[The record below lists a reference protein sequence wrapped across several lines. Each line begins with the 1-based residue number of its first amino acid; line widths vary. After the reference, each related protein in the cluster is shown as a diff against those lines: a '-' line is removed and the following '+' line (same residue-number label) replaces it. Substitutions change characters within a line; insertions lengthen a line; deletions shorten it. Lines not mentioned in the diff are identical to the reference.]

1 MARSRDERD
10 EKRTGRDGERTA
22 QTNQHNL
29 DGQPYYRQGA
39 DSQQQYYQ
47 QDSNGQQ
54 HYQNSN
60 GQRYYQQGSNGQQYY
75 QQEPNGQQ
83 YYQQGPNG
91 QQYYQ
96 NPNGQQYYQ
105 QGPNGQQYYQQRPNG
120 QQYYQ
125 QNPYGQQRYQQNP
138 RGGQPYGNAY
148 HAEAAATFDKKK
160 KKKKRRKILFVFELL
175 LLLVLAVGLYAAATL
190 SRVQRV
196 QIKDDDI
203 KQKVDAQLPEYTAKA
218 LKGYWNI
225 ALYGVDSRD
234 GQDDGQSDTIM
245 VCSINKDTKDVKLAS
260 IYRDTYLESGDGSYN
275 FRKATDVYGV
285 YGVERSISML
295 NENLDL
301 DISDFV
307 TVNMNVVAEVVNDI
321 GGVDIDV
328 REDEIDYLNGYQN
341 EGSQI
346 TGLEIVPVT
355 YAGMQTLNGLQALSY
370 CRIRYTDA
378 IDSEHE
384 GLDYERTYRQR
395 KVLEQIL
402 AKVKTMDVLT
412 INNIIN
418 DVMAD
423 VATSLST
430 TEILNLAKDIA
441 SYNLTDTTGFPFDKQ
456 TADVDAGDC
465 VIPVN
470 LAQNVKQL
478 HEFLFANE
486 EYEPSDVVQGIS
498 DEIAYRT
505 GIS

>member
-10 EKRTGRDGERTA
+10 ERRAGRDAGRTT
-22 QTNQHNL
+22 QTNHQNL
-29 DGQPYYRQGA
+29 
-39 DSQQQYYQ
+39 
-47 QDSNGQQ
+47 
-54 HYQNSN
+54 
-60 GQRYYQQGSNGQQYY
+60 
-75 QQEPNGQQ
+75 NGQQ
-83 YYQQGPNG
+83 YYQQGPG
-91 QQYYQ
+91 GQQQYYQ
-96 NPNGQQYYQ
+96 QSQSGQQQYYQQGQSGQQQYYQQGPGGQQQYYQQGQNGQQYYQ
-105 QGPNGQQYYQQRPNG
+105 QGQNGQERYQQGPG
-120 QQYYQ
+120 GQQQYYQ

-138 RGGQPYGNAY
+138 RGGQPYGAY
-148 HAEAAATFDKKK
+148 HAETMAASAKKK
-160 KKKKRRKILFVFELL
+160 KKKKRRKILFAFELL

-196 QIKDDDI
+196 KIKDSEI
-203 KQKVDAQLPEYTAKA
+203 QKKVEEQLPEYTAKA

-225 ALYGVDSRD
+225 ALYGVDSREGLD
-234 GQDDGQSDTIM
+234 VGQSDTIM
-245 VCSINKDTKDVKLAS
+245 VCSINKDTKEVKLAS
-260 IYRDTYLESGDGSYN
+260 VYRDTYLETGDGSYN
-275 FRKATDVYGV
+275 FRKATDVYGI

-321 GGVDIDV
+321 GGVDIEV
-328 REDEIDYLNGYQN
+328 REDEINFLNGYQN
-341 EGSQI
+341 EGSEI
-346 TGLEIVPVT
+346 TGLDIVPVT
-355 YAGMQTLNGLQALSY
+355 SAGMQTLNGLQALSY

-418 DVMAD
+418 DVMSD
-423 VATSLST
+423 VSTSLST
-430 TEILNLAKDIA
+430 TEILSLAKDIA
-441 SYNLTDTTGFPFDKQ
+441 SYNLSDTTGFPFDKQ

-478 HEFLFANE
+478 HEFLFSNE

>member
-10 EKRTGRDGERTA
+10 ERRAGRDAGRTT
-22 QTNQHNL
+22 QTNHQNL
-29 DGQPYYRQGA
+29 
-39 DSQQQYYQ
+39 
-47 QDSNGQQ
+47 
-54 HYQNSN
+54 
-60 GQRYYQQGSNGQQYY
+60 
-75 QQEPNGQQ
+75 NGQQ
-83 YYQQGPNG
+83 YYQQGPG
-91 QQYYQ
+91 GQQQYYQ
-96 NPNGQQYYQ
+96 QSQSGQQQYYQQGQSGQQQYYQQGPGGQQQYYQQGQNGQQYYQ
-105 QGPNGQQYYQQRPNG
+105 QGQNGQERYQQGPG
-120 QQYYQ
+120 GQQQYYQ

-138 RGGQPYGNAY
+138 RGGQPYGAY
-148 HAEAAATFDKKK
+148 HAETMAASAKKK

-196 QIKDDDI
+196 KIKDSEI
-203 KQKVDAQLPEYTAKA
+203 QKKVEEQLPEYTAKA

-225 ALYGVDSRD
+225 ALYGVDSREGLD
-234 GQDDGQSDTIM
+234 VGQSDTIM
-245 VCSINKDTKDVKLAS
+245 VCSINKDTKEVKLAS
-260 IYRDTYLESGDGSYN
+260 VYRDTYLETGDGSYN
-275 FRKATDVYGV
+275 FRKATDVYGI

-328 REDEIDYLNGYQN
+328 REDEINFLNGYQN
-341 EGSQI
+341 EGSEI

-355 YAGMQTLNGLQALSY
+355 SAGMQTLNGLQALSY

-418 DVMAD
+418 DVMSD
-423 VATSLST
+423 VSTSLST
-430 TEILNLAKDIA
+430 TEILSLAKDIA
-441 SYNLTDTTGFPFDKQ
+441 SYNLSDTTGFPFDKQ

-478 HEFLFANE
+478 HEFLFSNE

>member
-10 EKRTGRDGERTA
+10 ERRAGRDAGRTT
-22 QTNQHNL
+22 QTNQQNL
-29 DGQPYYRQGA
+29 
-39 DSQQQYYQ
+39 
-47 QDSNGQQ
+47 
-54 HYQNSN
+54 
-60 GQRYYQQGSNGQQYY
+60 
-75 QQEPNGQQ
+75 NGQQ
-83 YYQQGPNG
+83 YYQQGQSGQQQYYQQGQSGQQQYYQQNQNG

-96 NPNGQQYYQ
+96 QSQNGQQYYQ
-105 QGPNGQQYYQQRPNG
+105 QGQNGQQYYQQGQNGQQRYQQGPGGQQYYQQGPGG

-138 RGGQPYGNAY
+138 RGGQPYGAY
-148 HAEAAATFDKKK
+148 HAEAAAASAKKK

-196 QIKDDDI
+196 KIKDSEI
-203 KQKVDAQLPEYTAKA
+203 QKKVEEQLPEYTAKA

-225 ALYGVDSRD
+225 ALYGVDSREGLD
-234 GQDDGQSDTIM
+234 VGQSDTIM
-245 VCSINKDTKDVKLAS
+245 VCSINKDTKEVKLAS
-260 IYRDTYLESGDGSYN
+260 VYRDTYLETGDGSYN
-275 FRKATDVYGV
+275 FRKATDVYGI

-321 GGVDIDV
+321 GGVDIEV
-328 REDEIDYLNGYQN
+328 REDEINFLNGYQN
-341 EGSQI
+341 EGSEI
-346 TGLEIVPVT
+346 TGLDIVPVT
-355 YAGMQTLNGLQALSY
+355 SAGMQTLNGLQALSY

-418 DVMAD
+418 DVMSD
-423 VATSLST
+423 VSTSLST
-430 TEILNLAKDIA
+430 TEILSLAKDIA
-441 SYNLTDTTGFPFDKQ
+441 SYNLTDTTGFPFDKR

-478 HEFLFANE
+478 HEFLFSNT

>member
-10 EKRTGRDGERTA
+10 ERRAGRDAGRTT
-22 QTNQHNL
+22 QTNHQNL
-29 DGQPYYRQGA
+29 
-39 DSQQQYYQ
+39 
-47 QDSNGQQ
+47 
-54 HYQNSN
+54 
-60 GQRYYQQGSNGQQYY
+60 
-75 QQEPNGQQ
+75 NGQQ
-83 YYQQGPNG
+83 YYQQGPG
-91 QQYYQ
+91 GQQQYYQ
-96 NPNGQQYYQ
+96 QGQSGQQQYYQQGQSGQQQYYQQGPGGQQQYYQQGQNGQQYYQ
-105 QGPNGQQYYQQRPNG
+105 QGQNGQERYQQG
-120 QQYYQ
+120 LGGQQQYYQ

-138 RGGQPYGNAY
+138 RGGQPYGAY
-148 HAEAAATFDKKK
+148 HAETMAASAKKK

-196 QIKDDDI
+196 KIKDSEI
-203 KQKVDAQLPEYTAKA
+203 QKKVEEQLPEYTAKA

-225 ALYGVDSRD
+225 ALYGVDSREGLD
-234 GQDDGQSDTIM
+234 VGQSDTIM
-245 VCSINKDTKDVKLAS
+245 VCSINKDTKEVKLAS
-260 IYRDTYLESGDGSYN
+260 VYRDTYLETGDGSYN
-275 FRKATDVYGV
+275 FRKATDVYGI

-321 GGVDIDV
+321 GGVDIEV
-328 REDEIDYLNGYQN
+328 REDEINFLNGYQN
-341 EGSQI
+341 EGSEI
-346 TGLEIVPVT
+346 TGLDIVPVT
-355 YAGMQTLNGLQALSY
+355 SAGMQTLNGLQALSY

-418 DVMAD
+418 DVMSD
-423 VATSLST
+423 VSTSLST
-430 TEILNLAKDIA
+430 TEILGLAKDIA
-441 SYNLTDTTGFPFDKQ
+441 SYNLSDTTGFPFDKQ

-478 HEFLFANE
+478 HEFLFSNE

>member
-10 EKRTGRDGERTA
+10 ERRAGRDAGRTT
-22 QTNQHNL
+22 QTNHQNL
-29 DGQPYYRQGA
+29 
-39 DSQQQYYQ
+39 
-47 QDSNGQQ
+47 
-54 HYQNSN
+54 
-60 GQRYYQQGSNGQQYY
+60 
-75 QQEPNGQQ
+75 NGQQ
-83 YYQQGPNG
+83 YYQQGPG
-91 QQYYQ
+91 GQQQYYQ
-96 NPNGQQYYQ
+96 QSQSGQQQYYQQGQSGQQQYYQQGQSGQQQYYQQGQNGQQYYQ
-105 QGPNGQQYYQQRPNG
+105 QGQNGQERYQQGPG
-120 QQYYQ
+120 GQQQYYQ

-138 RGGQPYGNAY
+138 RGGQPYGAY
-148 HAEAAATFDKKK
+148 HAETMAASAKKK

-196 QIKDDDI
+196 KIKDSEI
-203 KQKVDAQLPEYTAKA
+203 QKKVEEQLPEYTAKA

-225 ALYGVDSRD
+225 ALYGVDSREGLD
-234 GQDDGQSDTIM
+234 VGQSDTIM
-245 VCSINKDTKDVKLAS
+245 VCSINKDTKEVKLAS
-260 IYRDTYLESGDGSYN
+260 VYRDTYLETGDGSYN
-275 FRKATDVYGV
+275 FRKATDVYGI

-321 GGVDIDV
+321 GGVDIEV
-328 REDEIDYLNGYQN
+328 REDEINFLNGYQN
-341 EGSQI
+341 EGSEI
-346 TGLEIVPVT
+346 TGLDIVPVT
-355 YAGMQTLNGLQALSY
+355 SAGMQTLNGLQALSY

-418 DVMAD
+418 DVMSD
-423 VATSLST
+423 VSTSLST
-430 TEILNLAKDIA
+430 TEILSLAKDIA
-441 SYNLTDTTGFPFDKQ
+441 SYNLSDTTGFPFDKQ

-478 HEFLFANE
+478 HEFLFSNE

>member
-10 EKRTGRDGERTA
+10 ERRNGRDAGRTT
-22 QTNQHNL
+22 QTNHQNL
-29 DGQPYYRQGA
+29 
-39 DSQQQYYQ
+39 
-47 QDSNGQQ
+47 
-54 HYQNSN
+54 
-60 GQRYYQQGSNGQQYY
+60 
-75 QQEPNGQQ
+75 NGQQ
-83 YYQQGPNG
+83 YYQQGPG
-91 QQYYQ
+91 GQQQYYQ
-96 NPNGQQYYQ
+96 QSQSGQQQYYQQGQSGQQQYYQQGPGGQQQYYQQGQNGQQYYQ
-105 QGPNGQQYYQQRPNG
+105 QGQNGQEHYQQG
-120 QQYYQ
+120 LGGQQQYYQ

-138 RGGQPYGNAY
+138 RGGQPYGAY
-148 HAEAAATFDKKK
+148 HAETMAASAKK

-196 QIKDDDI
+196 KIKDSEI
-203 KQKVDAQLPEYTAKA
+203 QKKVEEQLPEYTAKA

-225 ALYGVDSRD
+225 ALYGVDSREGLD
-234 GQDDGQSDTIM
+234 VGQSDTIM
-245 VCSINKDTKDVKLAS
+245 VCSINKDTKEVKLAS
-260 IYRDTYLESGDGSYN
+260 VYRDTYLETGDGSYN
-275 FRKATDVYGV
+275 FRKATDVYGI

-321 GGVDIDV
+321 GGVDIEV
-328 REDEIDYLNGYQN
+328 REDEINFLNGYQN
-341 EGSQI
+341 EGSEI
-346 TGLEIVPVT
+346 TGLDIVPVT
-355 YAGMQTLNGLQALSY
+355 SAGMQTLNGLQALSY

-418 DVMAD
+418 DVMSD
-423 VATSLST
+423 VSTSLST
-430 TEILNLAKDIA
+430 TEILGLAKDIA
-441 SYNLTDTTGFPFDKQ
+441 SYNLSDTTGFPFDKQ

-478 HEFLFANE
+478 HEFLFSNE

>member
-10 EKRTGRDGERTA
+10 ERRAGRDAGRTT
-22 QTNQHNL
+22 QTNHQNL
-29 DGQPYYRQGA
+29 
-39 DSQQQYYQ
+39 
-47 QDSNGQQ
+47 
-54 HYQNSN
+54 
-60 GQRYYQQGSNGQQYY
+60 
-75 QQEPNGQQ
+75 NGQQ
-83 YYQQGPNG
+83 YYQQGPG
-91 QQYYQ
+91 GQQQYYQ
-96 NPNGQQYYQ
+96 QSQSGQQQYYQQGQSGQQQYYQ
-105 QGPNGQQYYQQRPNG
+105 QGPGGQQQYYQQGQNG
-120 QQYYQ
+120 QERYQQGPGGQQQYYQ

-138 RGGQPYGNAY
+138 RGGQPYGAY
-148 HAEAAATFDKKK
+148 HAETMAASAKKK
-160 KKKKRRKILFVFELL
+160 KKKKRRKILFAFELL

-196 QIKDDDI
+196 KIKDSEI
-203 KQKVDAQLPEYTAKA
+203 QKKVEEQLPEYTAKA

-225 ALYGVDSRD
+225 ALYGVDSREGLD
-234 GQDDGQSDTIM
+234 VGQSDTIM
-245 VCSINKDTKDVKLAS
+245 VCSINKDTKEVKLAS
-260 IYRDTYLESGDGSYN
+260 VYRDTYLETGDGSYN
-275 FRKATDVYGV
+275 FRKATDVYGI

-321 GGVDIDV
+321 GGVDIEV
-328 REDEIDYLNGYQN
+328 REDEINFLNGYQN
-341 EGSQI
+341 EGSEI
-346 TGLEIVPVT
+346 TGLDIVPVT
-355 YAGMQTLNGLQALSY
+355 SAGMQTLNGLQALSY

-418 DVMAD
+418 DVMSD
-423 VATSLST
+423 VSTSLST
-430 TEILNLAKDIA
+430 TEILSLAKDIA
-441 SYNLTDTTGFPFDKQ
+441 SYNLSDTTGFPFDKQ

-478 HEFLFANE
+478 HEFLFSNE

>member
-10 EKRTGRDGERTA
+10 ERRAGRDAGRTT
-22 QTNQHNL
+22 QTNHQNL
-29 DGQPYYRQGA
+29 
-39 DSQQQYYQ
+39 
-47 QDSNGQQ
+47 
-54 HYQNSN
+54 
-60 GQRYYQQGSNGQQYY
+60 
-75 QQEPNGQQ
+75 NGQQ
-83 YYQQGPNG
+83 YYQQGPG
-91 QQYYQ
+91 GQQQYYQ
-96 NPNGQQYYQ
+96 QSQSGQQQYYQQGQSGQQQYYQQGQSGQQQYYQ
-105 QGPNGQQYYQQRPNG
+105 QGPGGQQQYYQQGQNG
-120 QQYYQ
+120 QERYQQGPGGQQQYYQ

-138 RGGQPYGNAY
+138 RGGQPYGAY
-148 HAEAAATFDKKK
+148 HAETMAASAKKK
-160 KKKKRRKILFVFELL
+160 KKKKRRKILFAFELL

-196 QIKDDDI
+196 KIKDSEI
-203 KQKVDAQLPEYTAKA
+203 QKKVEEQLPEYTAKA

-225 ALYGVDSRD
+225 ALYGVDSREGLD
-234 GQDDGQSDTIM
+234 VGQSDTIM
-245 VCSINKDTKDVKLAS
+245 VCSINKDTKEVKLAS
-260 IYRDTYLESGDGSYN
+260 VYRDTYLETGDGSYN
-275 FRKATDVYGV
+275 FRKATDVYGI

-321 GGVDIDV
+321 GGVDIEV
-328 REDEIDYLNGYQN
+328 REDEINFLNGYQN
-341 EGSQI
+341 EGSEI
-346 TGLEIVPVT
+346 TGLDIVPVT
-355 YAGMQTLNGLQALSY
+355 SAGMQTLNGLQALSY

-418 DVMAD
+418 DVMSD
-423 VATSLST
+423 VSTSLST
-430 TEILNLAKDIA
+430 TEILSLAKDIA
-441 SYNLTDTTGFPFDKQ
+441 SYNLSDTTGFPFDKQ

-478 HEFLFANE
+478 HEFLFSNE

>member
-10 EKRTGRDGERTA
+10 ERRAGRDAGRTT
-22 QTNQHNL
+22 QTNHQNL
-29 DGQPYYRQGA
+29 
-39 DSQQQYYQ
+39 
-47 QDSNGQQ
+47 
-54 HYQNSN
+54 
-60 GQRYYQQGSNGQQYY
+60 
-75 QQEPNGQQ
+75 NGQQ
-83 YYQQGPNG
+83 YYQQGPG
-91 QQYYQ
+91 GQQQYYQ
-96 NPNGQQYYQ
+96 QGQSGQQQYYQQGPGGQQQYYQQGQNGQQYYQ
-105 QGPNGQQYYQQRPNG
+105 QGQNGQERYQQG
-120 QQYYQ
+120 LGGQQQYYQ

-138 RGGQPYGNAY
+138 RGGQPYGAY
-148 HAEAAATFDKKK
+148 HAETMAASAKKK

-196 QIKDDDI
+196 KIKDSEI
-203 KQKVDAQLPEYTAKA
+203 QKKVEEQLPEYTAKA

-225 ALYGVDSRD
+225 ALYGVDSREGLD
-234 GQDDGQSDTIM
+234 VGQSDTIM
-245 VCSINKDTKDVKLAS
+245 VCSINKDTKEVKLAS
-260 IYRDTYLESGDGSYN
+260 VYRDTYLETGDGSYN
-275 FRKATDVYGV
+275 FRKATDVYGI

-321 GGVDIDV
+321 GGVDIEV
-328 REDEIDYLNGYQN
+328 REDEINFLNGYQN
-341 EGSQI
+341 EGSEI
-346 TGLEIVPVT
+346 TGLDIVPVT
-355 YAGMQTLNGLQALSY
+355 SAGMQTLNGLQALSY

-418 DVMAD
+418 DVMSD
-423 VATSLST
+423 VSTSLST
-430 TEILNLAKDIA
+430 TEILGLAKDIA
-441 SYNLTDTTGFPFDKQ
+441 SYNLSDTTGFPFDKQ

-478 HEFLFANE
+478 HEFLFSNE

>member
-10 EKRTGRDGERTA
+10 ERRAGRDAGRTT
-22 QTNQHNL
+22 QTNHQNL
-29 DGQPYYRQGA
+29 
-39 DSQQQYYQ
+39 
-47 QDSNGQQ
+47 
-54 HYQNSN
+54 
-60 GQRYYQQGSNGQQYY
+60 
-75 QQEPNGQQ
+75 NGQQ
-83 YYQQGPNG
+83 YYQQGPG
-91 QQYYQ
+91 GQQQYYHQSQSGQQQYYQ
-96 NPNGQQYYQ
+96 QGQSGQQQYYQQGPGGQQQYYQQGQNGQQYYQ
-105 QGPNGQQYYQQRPNG
+105 QGQNGQERYQQG
-120 QQYYQ
+120 LGGQQQYYQ

-138 RGGQPYGNAY
+138 RGGQPYGAY
-148 HAEAAATFDKKK
+148 HAETMAASAKKK

-196 QIKDDDI
+196 EIKDSEI
-203 KQKVDAQLPEYTAKA
+203 QKKVEEQLPEYTAKA

-225 ALYGVDSRD
+225 ALYGVDSREGLD
-234 GQDDGQSDTIM
+234 VGQSDTIM
-245 VCSINKDTKDVKLAS
+245 VCSINKDTKEVKLAS
-260 IYRDTYLESGDGSYN
+260 VYRDTYLETGDGSYN
-275 FRKATDVYGV
+275 FRKATDVYGI

-321 GGVDIDV
+321 GGVDIEV
-328 REDEIDYLNGYQN
+328 REDEINFLNGYQN
-341 EGSQI
+341 EGSEI
-346 TGLEIVPVT
+346 TGLDIVPVT
-355 YAGMQTLNGLQALSY
+355 SAGMQTLNGLQALSY

-418 DVMAD
+418 DVMSD
-423 VATSLST
+423 VSTSLST
-430 TEILNLAKDIA
+430 TEILSLAKDIA
-441 SYNLTDTTGFPFDKQ
+441 SYNLSDTTGFPFDKQ

-478 HEFLFANE
+478 HEFLFSNE

>member
-10 EKRTGRDGERTA
+10 ERRAGRDAGRTT
-22 QTNQHNL
+22 QTNHQNL
-29 DGQPYYRQGA
+29 
-39 DSQQQYYQ
+39 
-47 QDSNGQQ
+47 
-54 HYQNSN
+54 
-60 GQRYYQQGSNGQQYY
+60 
-75 QQEPNGQQ
+75 NGQQ
-83 YYQQGPNG
+83 YYQQGQSG
-91 QQYYQ
+91 QQQYYQ
-96 NPNGQQYYQ
+96 QSQSGQQQYYQQGQSGQQQYYQQGPGGQQQYYQQGQTGQQYYQ
-105 QGPNGQQYYQQRPNG
+105 QGPGGQ

-138 RGGQPYGNAY
+138 RGGQPYGAY
-148 HAEAAATFDKKK
+148 HAETMAASAKKK

-196 QIKDDDI
+196 KIKDNEI
-203 KQKVDAQLPEYTAKA
+203 QKKVEEQLPEYTAKA

-225 ALYGVDSRD
+225 ALYGVDSREGMD
-234 GQDDGQSDTIM
+234 VGQSDTIM
-245 VCSINKDTKDVKLAS
+245 VCSINKDTKEVKLAS
-260 IYRDTYLESGDGSYN
+260 VYRDTYLETGDGSYN
-275 FRKATDVYGV
+275 FRKATDVYGI

-328 REDEIDYLNGYQN
+328 REDEINFLNGYQN
-341 EGSQI
+341 EGSEI

-355 YAGMQTLNGLQALSY
+355 SAGMQTLNGLQALSY

-418 DVMAD
+418 DVMSD
-423 VATSLST
+423 VSTSLST
-430 TEILNLAKDIA
+430 TEILSLAKDIA
-441 SYNLTDTTGFPFDKQ
+441 SYNLSDTTGFPFDKQ

>member
-10 EKRTGRDGERTA
+10 ERRAGRDAGRTT
-22 QTNQHNL
+22 QTNHQNL
-29 DGQPYYRQGA
+29 
-39 DSQQQYYQ
+39 
-47 QDSNGQQ
+47 
-54 HYQNSN
+54 
-60 GQRYYQQGSNGQQYY
+60 
-75 QQEPNGQQ
+75 NGQQ
-83 YYQQGPNG
+83 YYQQGPG
-91 QQYYQ
+91 GQQQYYQ
-96 NPNGQQYYQ
+96 QGQSGQQQYYQQGQSGQQQYYQ
-105 QGPNGQQYYQQRPNG
+105 QGPGGQQQYYQQGQNG
-120 QQYYQ
+120 QQYCQQGQNGQERYQQGLGGQQQYYQ

-138 RGGQPYGNAY
+138 RGGQPYGAY
-148 HAEAAATFDKKK
+148 HAETMAASAKKK

-196 QIKDDDI
+196 KIKDSEI
-203 KQKVDAQLPEYTAKA
+203 QKKVEEQLPEYTAKA

-225 ALYGVDSRD
+225 ALYGVDSREGLD
-234 GQDDGQSDTIM
+234 VGQSDTIM
-245 VCSINKDTKDVKLAS
+245 VCSINKDTKEVKLAS
-260 IYRDTYLESGDGSYN
+260 VYRDTYLETGDGSYN
-275 FRKATDVYGV
+275 FRKATDVYGI

-321 GGVDIDV
+321 GGVDIEV
-328 REDEIDYLNGYQN
+328 REDEINFLNGYQN
-341 EGSQI
+341 EGSEI
-346 TGLEIVPVT
+346 TGLDIVPVT
-355 YAGMQTLNGLQALSY
+355 SAGMQTLNGLQALSY

-418 DVMAD
+418 DVMSD
-423 VATSLST
+423 VSTSLST
-430 TEILNLAKDIA
+430 TEILGLAKDIA
-441 SYNLTDTTGFPFDKQ
+441 SYNLSDTTGFPFDKQ

-478 HEFLFANE
+478 HEFLFSNE

>member
-10 EKRTGRDGERTA
+10 ERRAGRDAGRTT
-22 QTNQHNL
+22 QTNHQNL
-29 DGQPYYRQGA
+29 
-39 DSQQQYYQ
+39 
-47 QDSNGQQ
+47 
-54 HYQNSN
+54 
-60 GQRYYQQGSNGQQYY
+60 
-75 QQEPNGQQ
+75 NGQQ
-83 YYQQGPNG
+83 YYQQGPG
-91 QQYYQ
+91 GQQQYYQ
-96 NPNGQQYYQ
+96 QSQSGQQQYYQQGQSGQQQYYQQGPGGQQQYYQQGQNGQQYYQ
-105 QGPNGQQYYQQRPNG
+105 QGQNGQERYQQGPG
-120 QQYYQ
+120 GQQQYYQ

-138 RGGQPYGNAY
+138 RGGQPYGAY
-148 HAEAAATFDKKK
+148 HAETMAASAKKK
-160 KKKKRRKILFVFELL
+160 KKKKRLKILFAFELL

-196 QIKDDDI
+196 KIKDSEI
-203 KQKVDAQLPEYTAKA
+203 QKKVEEQLPEYTAKA

-225 ALYGVDSRD
+225 ALYGVDSREGLD
-234 GQDDGQSDTIM
+234 VGQSDTIM
-245 VCSINKDTKDVKLAS
+245 VCSINKDTKEVKLAS
-260 IYRDTYLESGDGSYN
+260 VYRDTYLETGDGSYN
-275 FRKATDVYGV
+275 FRKATDVYGI

-321 GGVDIDV
+321 GGVDIEV
-328 REDEIDYLNGYQN
+328 REDEINFLNGYQN
-341 EGSQI
+341 EGSEI
-346 TGLEIVPVT
+346 TGLDIVPVT
-355 YAGMQTLNGLQALSY
+355 SAGMQTLNGLQALSY

-418 DVMAD
+418 DVMSD
-423 VATSLST
+423 VSTSLST
-430 TEILNLAKDIA
+430 TEILGLAKDIA
-441 SYNLTDTTGFPFDKQ
+441 SYNLSDTTGFPFDKQ

-478 HEFLFANE
+478 HEFLFSNE

>member
-10 EKRTGRDGERTA
+10 ERRAGRDAGRTT
-22 QTNQHNL
+22 QTNHQNL
-29 DGQPYYRQGA
+29 
-39 DSQQQYYQ
+39 
-47 QDSNGQQ
+47 
-54 HYQNSN
+54 
-60 GQRYYQQGSNGQQYY
+60 
-75 QQEPNGQQ
+75 NGQQ
-83 YYQQGPNG
+83 YYQQGPG
-91 QQYYQ
+91 GQQQYYQ
-96 NPNGQQYYQ
+96 QSQSGQQQYYQQGQSGQQQYYQQGPGGQQQYYQQGQNGQQYYQ
-105 QGPNGQQYYQQRPNG
+105 QGQNGQERYQQGPG
-120 QQYYQ
+120 GQQQYYQ

-138 RGGQPYGNAY
+138 RGGQPYGAY
-148 HAEAAATFDKKK
+148 HAETMAASAKKK

-196 QIKDDDI
+196 KIKDSEI
-203 KQKVDAQLPEYTAKA
+203 QKKVEEQLPEYTAKA

-225 ALYGVDSRD
+225 ALYGVDSREGLD
-234 GQDDGQSDTIM
+234 VGQSDTIM
-245 VCSINKDTKDVKLAS
+245 VCSINKDTKEVKLAS
-260 IYRDTYLESGDGSYN
+260 VYRDTYLETGDGSYN
-275 FRKATDVYGV
+275 FRKATDVYGI

-328 REDEIDYLNGYQN
+328 REDEINFLNGYQN
-341 EGSQI
+341 EGSEI

-355 YAGMQTLNGLQALSY
+355 SAGMQTLNGLQALSY

-418 DVMAD
+418 DVMSD
-423 VATSLST
+423 VSTSLST
-430 TEILNLAKDIA
+430 TEILSLAKDIA
-441 SYNLTDTTGFPFDKQ
+441 SYNLSDTTGFPFDKQ

>member
-1 MARSRDERD
+1 MARDRDERD
-10 EKRTGRDGERTA
+10 VRRTGQDAGQTA
-22 QTNQHNL
+22 QANQ
-29 DGQPYYRQGA
+29 QRQ
-39 DSQQQYYQ
+39 S
-47 QDSNGQQ
+47 
-54 HYQNSN
+54 
-60 GQRYYQQGSNGQQYY
+60 GQQYY
-75 QQEPNGQQ
+75 QQGQNGQQ
-83 YYQQGPNG
+83 YYQQGQNG
-91 QQYYQ
+91 QQYYQQNQNGQQYYQQGQNGQQYYQQGQNGQQHYQQ

-105 QGPNGQQYYQQRPNG
+105 QGQNGRQYYQQNQNS

-148 HAEAAATFDKKK
+148 HAEAAAASDKKK
-160 KKKKRRKILFVFELL
+160 KKKKRRKILFLFELL

-196 QIKDDDI
+196 KIKDSEI
-203 KQKVDAQLPEYTAKA
+203 QKKVEEQLPEYTAKA

-225 ALYGVDSRD
+225 ALYGVDSREGLD
-234 GQDDGQSDTIM
+234 VGQSDTIM
-245 VCSINKDTKDVKLAS
+245 VCSINKDTKEVKLAS
-260 IYRDTYLESGDGSYN
+260 VYRDTYLETGDGSYN
-275 FRKATDVYGV
+275 FRKATDVYGI

-328 REDEIDYLNGYQN
+328 REDEINFLNGYQN
-341 EGSQI
+341 EGSEI

-355 YAGMQTLNGLQALSY
+355 SAGMQTLNGLQALSY

-418 DVMAD
+418 DVMSD
-423 VATSLST
+423 VSTSLST
-430 TEILNLAKDIA
+430 TEILSLAKDIA
-441 SYNLTDTTGFPFDKQ
+441 SYNLSDTTGFPFDKQ

>member
-10 EKRTGRDGERTA
+10 ERRAGRDAGRTT
-22 QTNQHNL
+22 QTNHQNL
-29 DGQPYYRQGA
+29 
-39 DSQQQYYQ
+39 
-47 QDSNGQQ
+47 
-54 HYQNSN
+54 
-60 GQRYYQQGSNGQQYY
+60 
-75 QQEPNGQQ
+75 NGQQ
-83 YYQQGPNG
+83 YYQQGPG
-91 QQYYQ
+91 GQQQYYQ
-96 NPNGQQYYQ
+96 QSQSGQQQYYQ
-105 QGPNGQQYYQQRPNG
+105 QGQSGQQQYYQQGQNG
-120 QQYYQ
+120 QERYQQGPGGQQQYYQ
-125 QNPYGQQRYQQNP
+125 QNPYGQQRYQQNS
-138 RGGQPYGNAY
+138 RGGQPYGAY
-148 HAEAAATFDKKK
+148 HAETMAASAKKK
-160 KKKKRRKILFVFELL
+160 KKKKRRKILFAFELL

-196 QIKDDDI
+196 KIKDSEI
-203 KQKVDAQLPEYTAKA
+203 QKKVEEQLPEYTAKA

-225 ALYGVDSRD
+225 ALYGVDSREGLD
-234 GQDDGQSDTIM
+234 VGQSDTIM
-245 VCSINKDTKDVKLAS
+245 VCSINKDTKEVKLAS
-260 IYRDTYLESGDGSYN
+260 VYRDTYLETGDGSYN
-275 FRKATDVYGV
+275 FRKATDVYGI

-321 GGVDIDV
+321 GGVDIEV
-328 REDEIDYLNGYQN
+328 REDEINFLNGYQN
-341 EGSQI
+341 EGSEI
-346 TGLEIVPVT
+346 TGLDIVPVT
-355 YAGMQTLNGLQALSY
+355 SAGMQTLNGLQALSY

-418 DVMAD
+418 DVMSD
-423 VATSLST
+423 VSTSLST
-430 TEILNLAKDIA
+430 TEILSLAKDIA
-441 SYNLTDTTGFPFDKQ
+441 SYNLSDTTGFPFDKQ

-478 HEFLFANE
+478 HEFLFSNE

>member
-10 EKRTGRDGERTA
+10 ERRTGRDAGRTT
-22 QTNQHNL
+22 QTNHQNL
-29 DGQPYYRQGA
+29 
-39 DSQQQYYQ
+39 
-47 QDSNGQQ
+47 
-54 HYQNSN
+54 
-60 GQRYYQQGSNGQQYY
+60 
-75 QQEPNGQQ
+75 NGQQ
-83 YYQQGPNG
+83 YYQQGPG
-91 QQYYQ
+91 GQQQYYQ
-96 NPNGQQYYQ
+96 QSQSGQQQYYQQGQSGQQQYYQQGPGGQQQYYQQGQNGQQYYQ
-105 QGPNGQQYYQQRPNG
+105 QGQNGQERYQQG
-120 QQYYQ
+120 LGGQQQYYQ

-138 RGGQPYGNAY
+138 RGGQPYGAY
-148 HAEAAATFDKKK
+148 HAETMAASAKKK

-196 QIKDDDI
+196 KIKDSEI
-203 KQKVDAQLPEYTAKA
+203 QKKVEEQLPEYTAKA

-225 ALYGVDSRD
+225 ALYGVDSREGLD
-234 GQDDGQSDTIM
+234 VGQSDTIM
-245 VCSINKDTKDVKLAS
+245 VCSINKDTKEVKLAS
-260 IYRDTYLESGDGSYN
+260 VYRDTYLETGDGSYN
-275 FRKATDVYGV
+275 FRKATDVYGI

-321 GGVDIDV
+321 GGVDIEV
-328 REDEIDYLNGYQN
+328 REDEINFLNGYQN
-341 EGSQI
+341 EGSEI
-346 TGLEIVPVT
+346 TGLDIVPVT
-355 YAGMQTLNGLQALSY
+355 SAGMQTLNGLQALSY

-418 DVMAD
+418 DVMSD
-423 VATSLST
+423 VSTSLST
-430 TEILNLAKDIA
+430 TEILGLAKDIA
-441 SYNLTDTTGFPFDKQ
+441 SYNLSDTTGFPFDKQ

-478 HEFLFANE
+478 HEFLFSNE

>member
-10 EKRTGRDGERTA
+10 ERRAGRDAGRTT
-22 QTNQHNL
+22 QTNHQNL
-29 DGQPYYRQGA
+29 
-39 DSQQQYYQ
+39 
-47 QDSNGQQ
+47 
-54 HYQNSN
+54 
-60 GQRYYQQGSNGQQYY
+60 
-75 QQEPNGQQ
+75 NGQQ
-83 YYQQGPNG
+83 YYQQGQSG
-91 QQYYQ
+91 QQQYYQ
-96 NPNGQQYYQ
+96 QSQSGQQQYYQQGQSGQQQYYQQGPGGQQQYYQQGQTGQQYYQ
-105 QGPNGQQYYQQRPNG
+105 QGPGGQ

-138 RGGQPYGNAY
+138 RGGQPYGAY
-148 HAEAAATFDKKK
+148 HAETMAASAKKK

-196 QIKDDDI
+196 KIKDNEI
-203 KQKVDAQLPEYTAKA
+203 QKKVEEQLPEYTAKA

-225 ALYGVDSRD
+225 ALYGVDSREGLD
-234 GQDDGQSDTIM
+234 VGQSDTIM
-245 VCSINKDTKDVKLAS
+245 VCSINKDTKEVKLAS
-260 IYRDTYLESGDGSYN
+260 VYRDTYLETGDGSYN
-275 FRKATDVYGV
+275 FRKATDVYGI

-321 GGVDIDV
+321 GGVDIEV
-328 REDEIDYLNGYQN
+328 REDEINFLNGYQN
-341 EGSQI
+341 EGSEI
-346 TGLEIVPVT
+346 TGLDIVPVT
-355 YAGMQTLNGLQALSY
+355 SAGMQTLNGLQALSY

-418 DVMAD
+418 DVMSD
-423 VATSLST
+423 VSTSLST
-430 TEILNLAKDIA
+430 TEILGLAKDIA
-441 SYNLTDTTGFPFDKQ
+441 SYNLSDTTGFPFDKQ

-478 HEFLFANE
+478 HEFLFSNE